1 MSGAFWCTGCT
12 FIIFTSFTNSSV
24 MQGYHTQL
32 DNVCIAHLRLYS
44 KRTRISTNTRTI
56 FTFCILKLQTSD
68 HIYIIKHEN
77 ENLKLIMYIV
87 ANVLNSLLGRDQFA
101 KSWFKK
107 ATYAP
112 WVLLQRTRMA
122 RRDPDRWRLAREQAD
137 GLLGWTDARMC
148 SLKKGNSDTRRR
160 HTTARVWEETNLS
173 SDLLSTACNM
183 KFGSILILSVKWSQA
198 FLRFHG
204 VQIRLS

>member
-1 MSGAFWCTGCT
+1 
-12 FIIFTSFTNSSV
+12 

-68 HIYIIKHEN
+68 NIYIIKHEN

-107 ATYAP
+107 ATCAP
-112 WVLLQRTRMA
+112 RVLWQRTRMV
-122 RRDPDRWRLAREQAD
+122 RRDPKSRRVALCTREGRWSPQVN
-137 GLLGWTDARMC
+137 DARRC
-148 SLKKGNSDTRRR
+148 SLKKGNSKTQRR
-160 HTTARVWEETNLS
+160 HTTARVWQETNLS
-173 SDLLSTACNM
+173 LDFLSTAFKM
-183 KFGSILILSVKWSQA
+183 KFASTLILSFK
-198 FLRFHG
+198 
-204 VQIRLS
+204 